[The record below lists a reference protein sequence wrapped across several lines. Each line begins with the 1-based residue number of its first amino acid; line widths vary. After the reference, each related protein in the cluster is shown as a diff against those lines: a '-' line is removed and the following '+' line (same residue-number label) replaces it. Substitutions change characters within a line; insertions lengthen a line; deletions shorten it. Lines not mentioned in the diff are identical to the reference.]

1 MTWVRWFLLGLVAGL
16 AGLGAWWRLDHA
28 SQGIAADFVQQF
40 DSATLRRPA
49 PDVFTV
55 GPVTI
60 GSASLPSISVQQ
72 PSRIAWDVTIPN
84 NAWMEAEL
92 ALQEDAWTIPGDGVM
107 FRVGISLDGR
117 YDELVARVVNP
128 HHVAEDRGW
137 VPVAVDLS
145 PYAGRAVSLVF
156 NTASG
161 LEGDNRAGDLAVW
174 GAPRLVTR

>member
-1 MTWVRWFLLGLVAGL
+1 MTWLRWFLLGLVIGL

-40 DSATLRRPA
+40 DSATVRRPS
-49 PDVFTV
+49 PEVFAV
-55 GPVTI
+55 QSVTL
-60 GSASLPSISVQQ
+60 GNFSRPSIVVQQ
-72 PSRIAWDVTIPN
+72 PSRIAWDVMIPD
-84 NAWMEAEL
+84 NAWVEAEL
-92 ALQEDAWTIPGDGVM
+92 ALQEEAWTIPGDGVM

-137 VPVAVDLS
+137 VRVSVDLS
-145 PYAGRAVSLVF
+145 PYAGRSVSLVF

-161 LEGDNRAGDLAVW
+161 LEGDHRAGDLAVW

>member
-40 DSATLRRPA
+40 ETATVRRPA
-49 PDVFTV
+49 PDVFTIQE
-55 GPVTI
+55 VTI
-60 GSASLPSISVQQ
+60 ASVTRPAITVQQ
-72 PSRIAWDVTIPN
+72 PSRIAWDVTIPS
-84 NAWMEAEL
+84 NAWVETELGLKEEAW
-92 ALQEDAWTIPGDGVM
+92 AVPGDGVL

-117 YDELVARVVNP
+117 YDELAATVVNP
-128 HHVAEDRGW
+128 YHVPDDRRW
-137 VPVAVDLS
+137 VPVSIDLS
-145 PYAGRAVSLVF
+145 PYAGRAVSLVL